1 MPELP
6 EVETIVRDL
15 QTLVVGRRIEAV
27 RVRLN
32 KLVRTGPR
40 RLARLLANRTVLAAK
55 RRGKIIVLTLSGE
68 RYLIV
73 HLKMTGQFL
82 WGRSPQTWPK
92 HVHLILDFGDKQ
104 ALLYRDIRRFGYFL
118 GLTAGKYAHWLVK
131 EEIGPDPFQ
140 ISPREF
146 AGLLS
151 SRRGRIK
158 PLLLNQKFISGLG
171 NIYVDEALFAA
182 GIHPLCPA
190 KCIDGDLAKR
200 LHQEITG
207 IMKEAIRLRG
217 STTNNYVGLRGVGG
231 EFQIRH
237 QVYGRTGANCLVCG
251 QGLERIV
258 VAGRGTHFCP
268 ACQPKT

>member
-15 QTLVVGRRIEAV
+15 QALVVGRRIEAV
-27 RVRLN
+27 RVRRN
-32 KLVRTGPR
+32 KIARTGPG
-40 RLARLLANRTVLAAK
+40 RLARLLADRTVLAAK

-68 RYLIV
+68 YYLVV

-82 WGRSPQTWPK
+82 WGDFPRTWPK
-92 HVHLILDFGDKQ
+92 HVHLILDFGDGQ
-104 ALLYRDIRRFGYFL
+104 ALLYRDIRRFGYLL
-118 GLTAGKYAHWLVK
+118 GLTAGEYAHWLVR
-131 EEIGPDPFQ
+131 EDIGPDPFQ
-140 ISPREF
+140 ISPHEF
-146 AGLLS
+146 TGLLC
-151 SRRGRIK
+151 SRKGRIK

-190 KCIDGDLAKR
+190 KCIDGDLAER
-200 LHQEITG
+200 LHQEIIG

-217 STTNNYVGLRGVGG
+217 STTNNYVGLRGAGG
-231 EFQIRH
+231 EFQAKHR
-237 QVYGRTGANCLVCG
+237 VYGRTGSDCLVCG
-251 QGLERIV
+251 QGLKRIV

-268 ACQPKT
+268 ACQPEA